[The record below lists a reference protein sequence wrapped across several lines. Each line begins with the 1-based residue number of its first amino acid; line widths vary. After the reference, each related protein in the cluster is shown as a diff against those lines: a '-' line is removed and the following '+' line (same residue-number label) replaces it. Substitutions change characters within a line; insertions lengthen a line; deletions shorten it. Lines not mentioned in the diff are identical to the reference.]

1 MYKVRKVLNNN
12 ALLVIDTDKMQ
23 EIIFI
28 GTGVGFNKKTNMI
41 VDIDKNTVTSYVQK
55 KGIDISKQV
64 EKNDAIYLEIAN
76 EIIGEAAKVFNNF
89 DRNIIITLA
98 DHIAFAIQRINSGL
112 VISNPFK
119 NDIKLLFAEEYEI
132 AKNSVGIINNK
143 CHIII
148 NEDEISYITLHIHSA
163 RSDMKI
169 DQSLMM
175 ATIINEAV
183 SEIEKIMDISID
195 VNSLAY
201 NRLLTHLKY
210 LILRCKM
217 KEKLKIDMD
226 EYTRKA
232 FPTSYKIAKRIVDK
246 LAKGLNIIIDD
257 MEIGYLA
264 IHIERICS

>member
-12 ALLVIDTDKMQ
+12 ALLVIDMDKMQ

-41 VDIDKNTVTSYVQK
+41 IDIDQNNVTSYVQK

-64 EKNDAIYLEIAN
+64 DKNDAIYLEIAN
-76 EIIGEAAKVFNNF
+76 EIINRAAKAFNNF

-112 VISNPFK
+112 VINNPFK
-119 NDIKLLFAEEYEI
+119 NDIKLLFDEEYKI
-132 AKNSVGIINNK
+132 AKDSIDIINDK
-143 CHIII
+143 CHILI
-148 NEDEISYITLHIHSA
+148 NDDEVSYITLHIHSA

-175 ATIINEAV
+175 ATIINESV
-183 SEIEKIMDISID
+183 SEIEKILNIKID

-226 EYTRKA
+226 DYTKNA
-232 FPTSYKIAKRIVDK
+232 FPTSYKIAKIIINK
-246 LAKGLNIIIDD
+246 LAKGLNIVIDD
-257 MEIGYLA
+257 METGYLA

>member
-98 DHIAFAIQRINSGL
+98 DHIDFAIQRINSGL

-143 CHIII
+143 WLFIVFTGLLNALFEVLLANGGSGIELVFLI
-148 NEDEISYITLHIHSA
+148 PISLFYMSFSYMYYKTDSVVTPIVYRMLYNIVPTFCNVVL
-163 RSDMKI
+163 
-169 DQSLMM
+169 
-175 ATIINEAV
+175 AV
-183 SEIEKIMDISID
+183 IM
-195 VNSLAY
+195 
-201 NRLLTHLKY
+201 
-210 LILRCKM
+210 
-217 KEKLKIDMD
+217 
-226 EYTRKA
+226 
-232 FPTSYKIAKRIVDK
+232 
-246 LAKGLNIIIDD
+246 
-257 MEIGYLA
+257 
-264 IHIERICS
+264 ICF